1 LNKQTKRWITKILP
15 SQEKAKTLAT
25 ALNVNPY
32 VAVLLA
38 QRSIETFEE
47 AKSFFRPSLT
57 ELHDPFLM
65 RDMDKAVVRLIQAIK
80 QNERILI
87 YGDYDVD
94 GTTSVSVF
102 YGFLKKYYTN
112 IEYYIPDRYKEGYGV
127 SKAGMEHARDTHVK
141 LIVSLDCGIRSVDMV
156 QLAKSFGITT
166 SSCHIRS
173 QAKKLPLSI

>member
-1 LNKQTKRWITKILP
+1 MNTQTKRWITKALP
-15 SQEKAKTLAT
+15 AQETAKALAT

-38 QRSIETFEE
+38 QRGMQTFEE

-65 RDMDKAVVRLIQAIK
+65 RDMDKAVVRLIQAIEK
-80 QNERILI
+80 NERILI

-102 YGFLKKYYTN
+102 
-112 IEYYIPDRYKEGYGV
+112 
-127 SKAGMEHARDTHVK
+127 
-141 LIVSLDCGIRSVDMV
+141 
-156 QLAKSFGITT
+156 
-166 SSCHIRS
+166 
-173 QAKKLPLSI
+173 